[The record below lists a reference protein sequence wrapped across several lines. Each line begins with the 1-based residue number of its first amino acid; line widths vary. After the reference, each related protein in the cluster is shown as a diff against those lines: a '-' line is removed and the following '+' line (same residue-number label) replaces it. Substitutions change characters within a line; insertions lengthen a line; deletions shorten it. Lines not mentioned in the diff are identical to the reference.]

1 MKSTSPS
8 DVLRP
13 VRPGL
18 LAAALA
24 VAALLPA
31 CTRSGAG
38 AAGELVLS
46 GNLEVDDAQLGF
58 KTAGRVVARPVSEGD
73 RVRAGQLIAAAID
86 DEPPVPIR
94 RVNDL
99 ETLLDRLALVEP
111 RKEAGPGTAVAATE
125 PTKAKRNV
133 LTFAPDGAR
142 GVAAYVDGEKTATA

>member
-73 RVRAGQLIAAAID
+73 RVRAGLYWVRLD
-86 DEPPVPIR
+86 TPDGR
-94 RVNDL
+94 R
-99 ETLLDRLALVEP
+99 
-111 RKEAGPGTAVAATE
+111 TA
-125 PTKAKRNV
+125 RMV
-133 LTFAPDGAR
+133 LTR
-142 GVAAYVDGEKTATA
+142 

>member
-1 MKSTSPS
+1 MP
-8 DVLRP
+8 VL
-13 VRPGL
+13 L
-18 LAAALA
+18 IAD
-24 VAALLPA
+24 
-31 CTRSGAG
+31 TRG
-38 AAGELVLS
+38 
-46 GNLEVDDAQLGF
+46 D
-58 KTAGRVVARPVSEGD
+58 TVVAIVGGVGVLPS
-73 RVRAGQLIAAAID
+73 LID